1 MLTRLRSL
9 FVALILVIMGAMPVC
24 AQTIQATGKVIDSEG
39 KALAGV
45 SVSAKQDKALH
56 TTTASDGTF
65 SIQVAEK
72 TILVFT
78 LTGKQ
83 TVELVATTKPMQV
96 TLPNAAPEKKET
108 TTVVSMRQATSVK
121 SVYYPLWVIDGVIY
135 KEDKDFNVADL
146 ASPEAKRLIAAALPG
161 LSESDIQSFQV
172 INDASATALYGQ
184 RALGGVIS
192 VRTSKAGQGT
202 NSFTYQAELTYRA
215 IPSYREFNI
224 LNSQDQMAVF
234 NEMANGKSLDNE
246 AVFIASQ

>member
-24 AQTIQATGKVIDSEG
+24 AQTIQAKGKVIDSEG

-83 TVELVATTKPMQV
+83 TVELVATTTPMQV

-135 KEDKDFNVADL
+135 KEDKNFNVADL
-146 ASPEAKRLIAAALPG
+146 ASPEAKRLIAAALPEIG
-161 LSESDIQSFQV
+161 
-172 INDASATALYGQ
+172 
-184 RALGGVIS
+184 RAHV
-192 VRTSKAGQGT
+192 
-202 NSFTYQAELTYRA
+202 
-215 IPSYREFNI
+215 
-224 LNSQDQMAVF
+224 
-234 NEMANGKSLDNE
+234 
-246 AVFIASQ
+246 

>member
-9 FVALILVIMGAMPVC
+9 FVALILGIMGVMPVC
-24 AQTIQATGKVIDSEG
+24 AQTIQAKGKVIDSEG

-83 TVELVATTKPMQV
+83 TVELVATTTPMQV

-121 SVYYPLWVIDGVIY
+121 SVYYPVVSRWS
-135 KEDKDFNVADL
+135 DL
-146 ASPEAKRLIAAALPG
+146 
-161 LSESDIQSFQV
+161 
-172 INDASATALYGQ
+172 
-184 RALGGVIS
+184 
-192 VRTSKAGQGT
+192 
-202 NSFTYQAELTYRA
+202 
-215 IPSYREFNI
+215 
-224 LNSQDQMAVF
+224 
-234 NEMANGKSLDNE
+234 
-246 AVFIASQ
+246 